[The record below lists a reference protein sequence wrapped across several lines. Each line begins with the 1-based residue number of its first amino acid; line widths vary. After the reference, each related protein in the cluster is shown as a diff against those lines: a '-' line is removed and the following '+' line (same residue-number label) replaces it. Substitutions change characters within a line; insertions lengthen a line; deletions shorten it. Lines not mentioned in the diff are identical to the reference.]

1 MSATSQANFDWF
13 WQPPMSGDP
22 GILMIVDTHPG
33 PEDLQT
39 PFIQEDINAVL
50 LYIESRLPA
59 DVQLYQLRIYAKD
72 IFGLW
77 IEIEFSL
84 VSSERR
90 FKTKAPTFTQAQLSE
105 VWDNHEARAG
115 RAN

>member
-1 MSATSQANFDWF
+1 MSSQASFDWF
-13 WQPPMSGDP
+13 WQPPALGDP

-33 PEDLQT
+33 PHDFDT
-39 PFIQEDINAVL
+39 KFIQEDINNVL
-50 LYIESRLPA
+50 LDIEAKLPA
-59 DVQLYQLRIYAKD
+59 DVHLFQLRIYAKD

-77 IEIEFSL
+77 IEIEFSVL
-84 VSSERR
+84 NAERR
-90 FKTKAPTFTQAQLSE
+90 FKTKAPTFSQAQLSE

>member
-1 MSATSQANFDWF
+1 MSSQASFDWF
-13 WQPPMSGDP
+13 WQPPALGDP

-33 PEDLQT
+33 PADTQT
-39 PFIQEDINAVL
+39 KFIQEDINQVL
-50 LYIESRLPA
+50 LSIESQLPK
-59 DVQLYQLRIYAKD
+59 DVELYQLRIYAKD

-77 IEIEFSL
+77 IQIEFSIL
-84 VSSERR
+84 NQARR
-90 FKTKAPTFTQAQLSE
+90 FKTKKPDFGQAQLSE

>member
-1 MSATSQANFDWF
+1 MSSQASFDWF
-13 WQPPMSGDP
+13 WQPPALGDP

-33 PEDLQT
+33 PEDLET
-39 PFIQEDINAVL
+39 MFLQEDINNVL
-50 LYIESRLPA
+50 LDIEGRLPK
-59 DVQLYQLRIYAKD
+59 DVQLFQLRIYAKD

-77 IEIEFSL
+77 IEIEFSIL
-84 VSSERR
+84 NSARR
-90 FKTKAPTFTQAQLSE
+90 FKTKAPTFTQGQLSG

>member
-1 MSATSQANFDWF
+1 MTATSQASFDWF

-39 PFIQEDINAVL
+39 KFIQEDINNVL
-50 LYIESRLPA
+50 LSIESQLPA

-72 IFGLW
+72 IFGIW
-77 IEIEFSL
+77 IRIEFSL

-90 FKTKAPTFTQAQLSE
+90 FKTIKPDFSQGQLSE

>member
-1 MSATSQANFDWF
+1 MTAHSQASFDWF
-13 WQPPMSGDP
+13 WQPPALGDP

-33 PEDLQT
+33 PHDFET
-39 PFIQEDINAVL
+39 KFIQEDINAVL
-50 LYIESRLPA
+50 LNIESQLPK
-59 DVQLYQLRIYAKD
+59 DIQLFQLRIYAKD

-77 IEIEFSL
+77 IQIEFSIL
-84 VSSERR
+84 NSARR
-90 FKTKAPTFTQAQLSE
+90 FKTKAPDFTQAQLSE